1 MRPLPDCEL
10 IDHRKDTP
18 IVLVGEPHRLRGKVR
33 LHNRHESRVVIREAR
48 LTGAPTGHLGRRAA
62 AVESPVPMP
71 TILAP
76 NQHSAVMVHVA
87 IDAHTPP
94 GEYRAHIVL
103 GERSYPA
110 ELHVT
115 ENVDLAVNP
124 ETLIVENRPGTRVA
138 KRAIFSNRGN
148 VPLTIGNIGPVP
160 LDEELIVCR
169 TIRATLADAADSAKT
184 FDDWMSAYLRQGKK
198 QLDAIGMLWV
208 ETEGAPIVLQ
218 PGQVA
223 PVDFTVRVPDTLDPR
238 ARYLGVAFLYE
249 VNLTFA
255 IVPTGAAKR
264 PAAAKLPT
272 VAKRPAATKRPPAAK
287 RARKE
292 RRAK

>member
-33 LHNRHESRVVIREAR
+33 LHNRAESRVVIREAR

-62 AVESPVPMP
+62 AVESPVAMP
-71 TILAP
+71 SILAP

-94 GEYRAHIVL
+94 GAYSAHIVL

-115 ENVDLAVNP
+115 ENVDLSVSP
-124 ETLIVENRPGTRVA
+124 DTLIVENRPGTRVA

-148 VPLTIGNIGPVP
+148 VPVTIGNLGPVP

-169 TIRATLADAADSAKT
+169 TIRATLADAADTAKT

-218 PGQVA
+218 PGDIT
-223 PVDFTVRVPDTLDPR
+223 PVDFTVRIPDGLDPR
-238 ARYLGVAFLYE
+238 VRYLGVAFLYE

-255 IVPTGAAKR
+255 IVPTGSAKR
-264 PAAAKLPT
+264 VAATKPATPT
-272 VAKRPAATKRPPAAK
+272 KRPAATKRAAK
-287 RARKE
+287 Q